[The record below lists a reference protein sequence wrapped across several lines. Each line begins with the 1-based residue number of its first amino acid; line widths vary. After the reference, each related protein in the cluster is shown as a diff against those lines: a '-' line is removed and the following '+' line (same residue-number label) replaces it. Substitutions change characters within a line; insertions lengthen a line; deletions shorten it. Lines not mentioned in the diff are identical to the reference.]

1 MLKLMLMPPGQVEFL
16 IFYLQSD
23 SVLTSAHT
31 PHDVERLAVFV
42 DRRRKNAKTRKERDF
57 SVPHV
62 FINKLQVILG
72 LL

>member
-1 MLKLMLMPPGQVEFL
+1 MILCSL
-16 IFYLQSD
+16 
-23 SVLTSAHT
+23 AHT
-31 PHDVERLAVFV
+31 HRMMCAVERLAVFV